1 MDFYYRKLMGNGTVA
16 SKFKLNGNNTSSGTV
31 IHLNQSNVREP
42 LQKES
47 VYETQTQGES
57 ADSTDSASMKA
68 VEFPETHHSF
78 NCDRCYKLKKKC
90 LRLYP
95 ECENCTKA
103 GASCAYIDRSNKRR
117 KKTNQKVY
125 DDRVNFETE
134 SPTFHIVNEKSDS
147 SSRSKGK
154 NDDLVVVHKLVTVS
168 SLLSG
173 EAANRAPDQ
182 FKEIQTRHKKP
193 ISRPGQSKD
202 TPKEKTMS
210 EILALKSLKQQ
221 QKTNLKEEF
230 ITMKAIKNELAL
242 CFVLNYFH
250 NYGNMYPFINKE
262 KFMENFKK
270 IDFEREMI
278 INLDVYLL
286 MSVGCII
293 YDYNNDTSFFGEYFS
308 EKAIESIIGI
318 LNFGGNNDEEEDFAN
333 LTLLMLLTI
342 YAIKIFNVELCWG
355 LNGII
360 SRIIIAL
367 DFYKPQAKDENQQK
381 RIFWSIFNLDSELNI
396 LLHKPSQ
403 LPNFKYIKLEIPSAE
418 TFTDDESGASIV
430 KDIHLHKLQYRILDL
445 KLRDCS
451 DAAKVKELSQDLENW
466 RVSTSLVI
474 HNSYSNDTNFQ
485 AYISLVNLNY
495 YYLLIELDQLSA
507 SESFQFTLQFLS
519 NSFTLLIS
527 EPTSNSKP
535 QVLLSV
541 NSLFWYTKLFNVIK
555 YNISSL
561 YELLLLVC
569 NNHVNK
575 NNTQSDLTLKLTD
588 FNSNLQLMLNLLKYL
603 SQNRLKQHPFISK
616 VNACID
622 SLGSLNLKL
631 LHFNVFS
638 CPHEDKKSLL
648 EEVDIIRSTLQSSI

>member
-1 MDFYYRKLMGNGTVA
+1 MDFYYRKLMGNGTIT
-16 SKFKLNGNNTSSGTV
+16 SKFKLNGSNTGTGTV
-31 IHLNQSNVREP
+31 IQLNQSNVREP
-42 LQKES
+42 LQKETVS
-47 VYETQTQGES
+47 ETQTQGES
-57 ADSTDSASMKA
+57 VDSTDSANVKA
-68 VEFPETHHSF
+68 VEFPETHHPY

-125 DDRVNFETE
+125 DDRVNFESE
-134 SPTFHIVNEKSDS
+134 SPTFHIVNEKSDNS
-147 SSRSKGK
+147 SKSKGK
-154 NDDLVVVHKLVTVS
+154 NDDLVVAHKLVTVS
-168 SLLSG
+168 SMLSG
-173 EAANRAPDQ
+173 EGASRTPEQ
-182 FKEIQTRHKKP
+182 FKGIQTRHKKS
-193 ISRPGQSKD
+193 ISHPGQSKII
-202 TPKEKTMS
+202 PKEQTIAEK
-210 EILALKSLKQQ
+210 LALKSLSQQ

-230 ITMKAIKNELAL
+230 ITMKAIKRELAL
-242 CFVLNYFH
+242 HFVLNYFH
-250 NYGNMYPFINKE
+250 NYGNKYPFVNKE

-270 IDFEREMI
+270 INFEQEMI

-286 MSVGCII
+286 MSVGCIM
-293 YDYNNDTSFFGEYFS
+293 YDYNNRTSYFGEYFS

-342 YAIKIFNVELCWG
+342 YAINIFNVELCWG
-355 LNGII
+355 LTGIM
-360 SRIIIAL
+360 SRIIISL
-367 DFYKPQAKDENQQK
+367 DFYKPKAENENQQK

-403 LPNFKYIKLEIPSAE
+403 LPNFKYIKLEMPTAE
-418 TFTDDESGASIV
+418 SFTDDESSESII
-430 KDIHLHKLQYRILDL
+430 KDIHLHKLQHRILDM
-445 KLRDCS
+445 KLRDCNN
-451 DAAKVKELSQDLENW
+451 AAQVKQLSQDLENW

-474 HNSYSNDTNFQ
+474 HNSYSNDANFQ
-485 AYISLVNLNY
+485 DYISLVNLNY
-495 YYLLIELDQLSA
+495 YYLLIELDQLSS

-527 EPTSNSKP
+527 EPTSISKP

-541 NSLFWYTKLFNVIK
+541 NSLFWYTKIFNVIK
-555 YNISSL
+555 YNITSL

-569 NNHVNK
+569 NNHLNQD
-575 NNTQSDLTLKLTD
+575 NSSSDLTLKLTD

-603 SQNRLKQHPFISK
+603 SQNRLRQHPLIAK
-616 VNACID
+616 VDTCID
-622 SLGSLNLKL
+622 CLGSLNLKL

-638 CPHEDKKSLL
+638 CPHEDRKSLL
-648 EEVDIIRSTLQSSI
+648 DEVDTIRSTLQSSI